1 MILTTIKGRLVGA
14 MKRGDKDTT
23 LTLRSLIAALYN
35 ERIKKGDEL
44 TDNETIKALKSELKK
59 RDEAREAY
67 ESAGRKESSQ
77 NERRE
82 KEIILS
88 LLPKQL
94 SSDEIEKIV
103 NEVLEGVADKK
114 DFGALMKTVLERTK
128 GKADGAIVAQ
138 LLKKKL

>member
-44 TDNETIKALKSELKK
+44 TDDETIKALKSELKK

-67 ESAGRKESSQ
+67 ESAGRKESAQ

-114 DFGALMKTVLERTK
+114 DFGALMKTVRERTK